1 MTRPV
6 IFRSELVQNSKVGRV
21 WKAIIVVL
29 HIFEGRIAYSTS
41 PCRNVQYFQSTLDLF
56 KQVDRGIRS
65 IWVADIHAPPTQSVL
80 CLRREKAYSLAR
92 HSLERQKEAKD
103 ANVTC
108 SITGLRG
115 PID

>member
-6 IFRSELVQNSKVGRV
+6 IFQSEPVQSSKVGRV

-41 PCRNVQYFQSTLDLF
+41 PWRNVRYFQSTLVLF
-56 KQVDRGIRS
+56 KQVDGGIRGIL
-65 IWVADIHAPPTQSVL
+65 VADIHAPPTLSVL

-103 ANVTC
+103 AKVTR

>member
-6 IFRSELVQNSKVGRV
+6 IFQSEPAQSPKVGRV

-41 PCRNVQYFQSTLDLF
+41 PWRNVRYLDLI
-56 KQVDRGIRS
+56 KQVDGGIRG

-80 CLRREKAYSLAR
+80 CLRRGKAYSLAR

-103 ANVTC
+103 AKVTR